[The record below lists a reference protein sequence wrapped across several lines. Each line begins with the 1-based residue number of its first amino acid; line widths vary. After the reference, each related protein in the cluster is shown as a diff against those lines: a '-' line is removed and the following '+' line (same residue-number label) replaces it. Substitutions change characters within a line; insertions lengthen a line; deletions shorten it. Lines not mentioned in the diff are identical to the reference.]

1 MANNNNNQ
9 QQQLPKRS
17 LFKAAKNTVV
27 EGLFALEDAAHF
39 GGIISRSLLT
49 AGAVNAMNFSDD
61 AIDECAQE
69 MAKRE
74 ADRAS
79 DPKRK
84 AAYDA
89 LLNKLSERR
98 SN

>member
-1 MANNNNNQ
+1 MTQ
-9 QQQLPKRS
+9 QKRS

-49 AGAVNAMNFSDD
+49 AGAANAADFADS
-61 AIDECAQE
+61 ALDECAQE
-69 MAKRE
+69 MAQREAERE
-74 ADRAS
+74 AD
-79 DPKRK
+79 PNRK

-89 LLNKLSERR
+89 LLARLSERR